1 MKGFPRLLKLLSL
14 LLVSIVWP
22 SGVDSVALAQ
32 KELPP
37 GSPAILSFTATP
49 SRVLKGDASVL
60 RWQVSNA
67 EHIWLSRVER
77 LDSADCVRQASGEM
91 RVTPERSTTYK
102 LHVWGRNIH
111 ILQEITVQVDEPSG
125 FCTISGQIR
134 NDKTE
139 YATTVGLYATGSAQP
154 LFSTPVNSSGDYR
167 FSRVPEGNYQVIPKG
182 RYPNGELAI
191 GPIPRSQTISCQPNG
206 SHRVDFRIGS
216 REG

>member
-1 MKGFPRLLKLLSL
+1 MKGFPRVLNLLSL
-14 LLVSIVWP
+14 LLVSIVWS
-22 SGVDSVALAQ
+22 SGLGSMAVAQ

-49 SRVLKGDASVL
+49 ARVLKGDASVL

-67 EHIWLSRVER
+67 EHIWISSVER
-77 LDSADCVRQASGEM
+77 LDSADCIRQASGEM
-91 RVTPERSTTYK
+91 RVTPEIATTYK
-102 LHVWGRNIH
+102 LHVWGRNIL
-111 ILQEITVQVDEPSG
+111 ISQDVTVQVNEPSG
-125 FCTISGQIR
+125 FCTISGQIK

-154 LFSTPVNSSGDYR
+154 LFSTPVNSSGEYG

-191 GPIPRSQTISCQPNG
+191 GPIPRSHAISCRPNG
-206 SHRVDFRIGS
+206 SHRLHFRIGS